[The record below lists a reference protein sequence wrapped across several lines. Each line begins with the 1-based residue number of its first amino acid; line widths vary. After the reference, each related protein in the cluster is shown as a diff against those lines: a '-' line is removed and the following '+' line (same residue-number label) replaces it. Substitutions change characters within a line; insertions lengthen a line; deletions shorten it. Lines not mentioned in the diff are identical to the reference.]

1 MTFGEI
7 IILPL
12 WETHRGIAQPLPQ
25 PRQPPT
31 PLITLYIILLFA
43 ALALGWF
50 MTLLSMPGNWVMIAA
65 AAVYAYFIPDESRFD
80 IRWVTV
86 GILIGLALLAEVLE
100 LAAGALGA
108 ARAGGSK
115 RGAVLA
121 AIGSMV
127 GALAGAF
134 VGVPIPVVG
143 SVIAAILFAGLGALA
158 GAMLG
163 ESWKGRGLEES
174 WKVGQAAFWGRLL
187 GTLAKTTI
195 ASAMVALAVVATLV
209 HFP

>member
-1 MTFGEI
+1 MASGGAPRLDTQHSAI
-7 IILPL
+7 TILI
-12 WETHRGIAQPLPQ
+12 W
-25 PRQPPT
+25 
-31 PLITLYIILLFA
+31 LYVLLLFV
-43 ALALGWF
+43 ALVAGWL
-50 MTLLSMPGNWVMIAA
+50 MTVLSMPGNWLMIAA
-65 AAVYAYFIPDESRFD
+65 AAIYAYFIPDESRFD
-80 IRWVTV
+80 ISRTTV

-121 AIGSMV
+121 AVGSMV

-134 VGVPIPVVG
+134 IGVPIPVVG

-195 ASAMVALAVVATLV
+195 ASAMVAIAVVAAL
-209 HFP
+209 FP